1 MADLGG
7 AARLRAAFEL
17 SPTILAVS
25 SLDDGRLLDVN
36 EAFLRITGW
45 SRDEVIGRPVLEV
58 GFWIDPTVRARGL
71 ELLRAGGSVRDME
84 VRFRTKRGDEVVA
97 LVNADLV
104 ELDGRRCVITALM
117 DITARVRAE
126 EARRYSER
134 SFAQLFNANPVPMTI
149 VHLLDG
155 RTLDVNEA
163 MLQLTGYGRGEM
175 LGRTTPELGVWAYP
189 EERDKLVEELN
200 RDGRV
205 RDFEM
210 VFRTRH
216 GLLRHT
222 VVNADVI
229 TYRGE
234 WAVLNVVLD
243 ITERKLLEAHEQARR
258 KEAESLGRAKDEFL
272 AMLGHELRNPLGTI
286 VHALAVLSADVSD
299 PASARVVGLL
309 SRQSAQLTRLVDD
322 LLDVARVTAG
332 KVELRP
338 VVVDLREAARRS
350 VDALAHAGRTKEH
363 RVHVEGDAV
372 PVLADPARLEQIVSN
387 LVDNAL
393 KYTPAGG
400 QIFVRTVREGGD
412 AVLAVRDTG
421 EGIPPELLAR
431 VFDVFVQQPQALD
444 RARGGLG
451 LGLTLVKRLVE
462 LHGGTV
468 TAASAGQG
476 RGSEFTVRLAVAI
489 GERRLPAARPP
500 GGPVS
505 PRRVLV
511 IEDNDDAREMV
522 ELVLRRAG
530 HVVDS
535 AADGPSGLVKAAA
548 FQPDVALVD
557 VGLPGLDGYE
567 VARALR
573 DGPRAPRLIALTG
586 YGQEEDRRRAL
597 EAGFQVHLTKPVDPA
612 HLVRLLAEE

>member
-286 VHALAVLSADVSD
+286 VHALAVL
-299 PASARVVGLL
+299 
-309 SRQSAQLTRLVDD
+309 
-322 LLDVARVTAG
+322 
-332 KVELRP
+332 
-338 VVVDLREAARRS
+338 
-350 VDALAHAGRTKEH
+350 
-363 RVHVEGDAV
+363 
-372 PVLADPARLEQIVSN
+372 
-387 LVDNAL
+387 
-393 KYTPAGG
+393 
-400 QIFVRTVREGGD
+400 
-412 AVLAVRDTG
+412 
-421 EGIPPELLAR
+421 
-431 VFDVFVQQPQALD
+431 
-444 RARGGLG
+444 
-451 LGLTLVKRLVE
+451 
-462 LHGGTV
+462 
-468 TAASAGQG
+468 
-476 RGSEFTVRLAVAI
+476 
-489 GERRLPAARPP
+489 
-500 GGPVS
+500 
-505 PRRVLV
+505 
-511 IEDNDDAREMV
+511 
-522 ELVLRRAG
+522 
-530 HVVDS
+530 
-535 AADGPSGLVKAAA
+535 
-548 FQPDVALVD
+548 
-557 VGLPGLDGYE
+557 
-567 VARALR
+567 
-573 DGPRAPRLIALTG
+573 
-586 YGQEEDRRRAL
+586 
-597 EAGFQVHLTKPVDPA
+597 
-612 HLVRLLAEE
+612 